1 MIRTTVRF
9 EDNIFQQAR
18 KRAIDQR
25 IPFTNFVNDALKTY
39 LNTTG
44 KIKKIDFKVK
54 IYKMGE
60 VQGNLSRTEIYQD
73 V

>member
-18 KRAIDQR
+18 KKAIDQR
-25 IPFTNFVNDALKTY
+25 IPFTSFVNNALKTY
-39 LNTTG
+39 LNTTE

-54 IYKMGE
+54 IYRLGE
-60 VQGNLSRTEIYQD
+60 IQGNLSRTEIYQD